1 MSNRQEEN
9 IQMNSN
15 HRTTLKATAAAAVV
29 MVALSAGST
38 NVAAQDVASFYSGKT
53 VTMYVG
59 LSAGGGY
66 DTYARTIG
74 RHMVRHIP
82 GNPRLVTKNLT
93 GAGGMRQVNGM
104 YNVFPQD
111 GTVIGIISRNLVTE
125 PAFGNKAAKFDGSKL
140 YWLGSANTEYSLCVF
155 WHQSKFS
162 TTEDL
167 LNKQPIMGGIAV
179 SATTDIHARL
189 VNNVLGGSLKLI
201 TGYPGGADINLSM
214 QRGEVD
220 GRCSWSYSS
229 IKSTAPDWLRDNKI
243 HMVLQVGVSK
253 HPELPQIPLMSD
265 LVKDPRDK
273 AALQAQIAP
282 QAFGRPFAAG
292 PRVPKARAAALR
304 KAFWDTLHDPRFLEE
319 AKRRRLEITP
329 MSGEDVQKLVD
340 EIYALPKDVLARSR
354 VAATSSAR
362 TSVAKAVVP
371 VETYMGK
378 ITALKS
384 GGRRVTW
391 KGDVAKGK
399 LRVSGR
405 RTKITVAGKKAKR
418 KALKVGMNCAF
429 KVKGAQTA
437 LNIDCK

>member
-1 MSNRQEEN
+1 MTHTSG
-9 IQMNSN
+9 S
-15 HRTTLKATAAAAVV
+15 TLAAAAFAT
-29 MVALSAGST
+29 ALTAGLSGA
-38 NVAAQDVASFYSGKT
+38 AAQDMANFYSAKT
-53 VTMYVG
+53 MTMYVG

-82 GNPRLVTKNLT
+82 GNPQIITKNLT

-111 GTVIGIISRNLVTE
+111 GTVVGIISRNLVTE
-125 PAFGNKAAKFDGSKL
+125 PLFENKAAKFDGSKFN
-140 YWLGSANTEYSLCVF
+140 WLGSANTEYSLCVF
-155 WHQSKFS
+155 WHKSRFS

-167 LNKQPIMGGIAV
+167 LRKQPVMGGIAV

-189 VNNVLGGSLKLI
+189 VNNLLGGGIKLI

-229 IKSTAPDWLRDNKI
+229 IKATAPDWLRDNKI

-253 HPELPQIPLMSD
+253 HPELPQIPLIGD
-265 LVKDPRDK
+265 LITDPRDK
-273 AALQAQIAP
+273 GALQAQIAP
-282 QAFGRPFAAG
+282 QAFGRPFATG
-292 PRVPKARAAALR
+292 PGVPKARAAMLR
-304 KAFWDTLHDPRFLEE
+304 KAFWDTLHDPKFLAE
-319 AKRRRLEITP
+319 AKRRRLEVTP
-329 MSGEDVQKLVD
+329 MSGEDVQNLID

-354 VAATSSAR
+354 DAATSSAR

-371 VETYMGK
+371 VETYMGE
-378 ITALKS
+378 ITALGS

-391 KGDVAKGK
+391 KGDTAKGK
-399 LRVSGR
+399 LRVSGSG
-405 RTKITVAGKKAKR
+405 TKITVAGDKTKR
-418 KALKVGMNCAF
+418 KALKVGMACSF
-429 KVKGAQTA
+429 RVKGAQTA

>member
-1 MSNRQEEN
+1 MQINCG
-9 IQMNSN
+9 ITL
-15 HRTTLKATAAAAVV
+15 RTTLAATA
-29 MVALSAGST
+29 MVTALTAGIT
-38 NVAAQDVASFYSGKT
+38 TATAQDMASFYSGKT
-53 VTMYVG
+53 MTMYVG

-82 GNPRLVTKNLT
+82 GNPRMVTKNLT
-93 GAGGMRQVNGM
+93 GAGGMRQANGM

-125 PAFGNKAAKFDGSKL
+125 PLFGNKAAKFDGSKF

-155 WHQSKFS
+155 WHKSKFS

-167 LNKQPIMGGIAV
+167 LRKRPVMGGIAV

-189 VNNVLGGSLKLI
+189 VNNLLGGSIKLI
-201 TGYPGGADINLSM
+201 TGYPGGADINLAM

-229 IKSTAPDWLRDNKI
+229 IKATAPDWLRDNKI
-243 HMVLQVGVSK
+243 HMLLQVGVSK
-253 HPELPQIPLMSD
+253 HPELPQIPLIGD
-265 LVKDPRDK
+265 LVKDPKDK
-273 AALQAQIAP
+273 KALQVQIAP
-282 QAFGRPFAAG
+282 QAFGRPFATG
-292 PRVPKARAAALR
+292 PGVPKARAAMLR
-304 KAFWDTLHDPRFLEE
+304 KAFWDTLHDPKFLAE
-319 AKRRRLEITP
+319 AKKRRLEITP
-329 MSGEDVQKLVD
+329 MAGADVQKLIDDV
-340 EIYALPKDVLARSR
+340 YALPKDVLARSR
-354 VAATSSAR
+354 EAATSSAR
-362 TSVAKAVVP
+362 TTVAKAVVP
-371 VETYMGK
+371 VVTYTGK

-391 KGDVAKGK
+391 KGATAKGK

-405 RTKITVAGKKAKR
+405 GTKITLAGKKAKR
-418 KALKVGMNCAF
+418 KALKVGMACSF
-429 KVKGAQTA
+429 RVKGAQTA